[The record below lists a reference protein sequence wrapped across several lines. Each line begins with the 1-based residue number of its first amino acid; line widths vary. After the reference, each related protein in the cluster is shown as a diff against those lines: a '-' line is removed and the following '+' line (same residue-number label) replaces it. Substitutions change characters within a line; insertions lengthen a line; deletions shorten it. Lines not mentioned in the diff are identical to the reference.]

1 MGVLGGILKEENFYK
16 SIWPIVL
23 KKVQMLIEST
33 HAHMLF
39 FSPLS
44 FFLSNIMQI
53 YSSSWQTFRE
63 HF

>member
-16 SIWPIVL
+16 SIWPVVL

-53 YSSSWQTFRE
+53 YSSS
-63 HF
+63 